1 MIYITGDVHGDLADL
16 DSRGTAKLKKN
27 DILIVTGDFGL
38 LWDSSKKEIKSLN
51 KLSKRKYKIL
61 FVEGVH
67 ENFDMINEHQSEEI
81 FGSSALKISDN
92 IYCLKRG
99 EIYSIEGKTVFALG
113 GGKVDDPFE
122 NGELDPINDKAMP
135 TDEQLKDAVD
145 RLQSIKKR
153 VDIIITH
160 EAPASVKRLI
170 RRDSS
175 INDLNIFLD
184 TLLHNVKYKM
194 WYFGS
199 LHTDRALSTNMT
211 CVWQE
216 LIKVDFN

>member
-1 MIYITGDVHGDLADL
+1 MIYITGDIHGDLSDL
-16 DSRGTAKLKKN
+16 DSRNIGKLKK
-27 DILIVTGDFGL
+27 DDVLIVTGDFGF
-38 LWDSSKKEIKSLN
+38 LWNSSKSELKNLK

-67 ENFDMINEHQSEEI
+67 ENFDMIYGHESVEL
-81 FGSSALKISDN
+81 FGSTALKITDN

-99 EIYSIEGKTVFALG
+99 EIYTIEGKSIFALG
-113 GGKVDDPFE
+113 GGAVEDPLE
-122 NGELDPINDKAMP
+122 KGETDPINDKAMP
-135 TDEQLKDAVD
+135 TDEQLKEAVD
-145 RLQSIKKR
+145 RLQKMRRR
-153 VDIIITH
+153 VDVIITH

-184 TLLHNVKYKM
+184 TLLHNVKYRM

-211 CVWQE
+211 CVWQDV
-216 LIKVDFN
+216 IKLDF

>member
-1 MIYITGDVHGDLADL
+1 MIYITGDIHGDLGDIE
-16 DSRGTAKLKKN
+16 SRSISKIKKG
-27 DILIVTGDFGL
+27 DILIVTGDFGF
-38 LWDSSKKEIKSLN
+38 LWDNSKSELKSLK
-51 KLSKRKYKIL
+51 KLSKKKFTIL

-67 ENFDMINEHQSEEI
+67 ENFDMINEHEEI
-81 FGSSALKISDN
+81 ELYGNFAKKITDN

-99 EIYSIEGKTVFALG
+99 VVYTIEGKSVFTLG
-113 GGKVDDPFE
+113 GGTVDDPIE
-122 NGELDPINDKAMP
+122 KADSDPLNDKAIP
-135 TDEQLKDAVD
+135 TDKELQEAVNN
-145 RLQSIKKR
+145 LQGIGKK

-175 INDLNIFLD
+175 INDLNIFFD

-211 CVWQE
+211 CVWQNV
-216 LIKVDFN
+216 IKVDI

>member
-1 MIYITGDVHGDLADL
+1 MIYITGDIHGDLGDIE
-16 DSRGTAKLKKN
+16 SRSISKIKKG
-27 DILIVTGDFGL
+27 DILIVTGDFGF
-38 LWDSSKKEIKSLN
+38 LWNNSKSELKSLK
-51 KLSKRKYKIL
+51 KLSKKKFTIL

-67 ENFDMINEHQSEEI
+67 ENFDMINEHEEI
-81 FGSSALKISDN
+81 ELYGNFAKKITDN

-99 EIYSIEGKTVFALG
+99 VVYTIEGKSVFTLG
-113 GGKVDDPFE
+113 GGTVDDPIE
-122 NGELDPINDKAMP
+122 KADSDPLNDKAMP
-135 TDEQLKDAVD
+135 TDEELQEAVNN
-145 RLQSIKKR
+145 LQGIGKK

-175 INDLNIFLD
+175 INDLNIFFD

-211 CVWQE
+211 CVWQNV
-216 LIKVDFN
+216 IKVDI

>member
-1 MIYITGDVHGDLADL
+1 MIYITGDIHGDLSDIE
-16 DSRGTAKLKKN
+16 SRNIGKIKKG
-27 DILIVTGDFGL
+27 DVLIVTGDFGF
-38 LWDSSKKEIKSLN
+38 LWDNSKSEIKALK
-51 KLSKRKYKIL
+51 KLSKKKFTIL

-67 ENFDMINEHQSEEI
+67 ENFDMINERKEVEL
-81 FGSSALKISDN
+81 FGDFAKKIADN

-99 EIYSIEGKTVFALG
+99 VVYTIEGKSVFCLG
-113 GGKVDDPFE
+113 GGTVE
-122 NGELDPINDKAMP
+122 DPIERTDNDPLNDKAMP
-135 TDEQLKDAVD
+135 TDEELQQAVNN
-145 RLQSIKKR
+145 LQNIRRK

-216 LIKVDFN
+216 VIKSDI